1 MEKYQAVRS
10 GLDIGR
16 SAADYWEQTAPNT
29 TEEQRAKRIRTVND
43 ILQGRSA
50 QTVEG
55 LLEILGTDPRGD
67 ALRRDIL
74 DFLAQ
79 KERLARPYSSEGVMA
94 YKSRLAYYH
103 SRDRPLKVIGQA
115 LYDRA
120 VREGFP
126 PDFFRESYFDHVTLY
141 CLPERADCNFSYFED
156 CAFQVCRISETTFD
170 GATLEGCAFHT
181 ARLDHVTFF
190 SAGIAHT
197 HFHDSALNWVS
208 FQMARL
214 KSCNTIDCTLRN
226 VGFLNTVLDG
236 CFYGRVTAE
245 HTRCLHTA
253 QITQGG
259 ATAEECARNRAD
271 ILQSLCPQ
279 RETAPKQTQ
288 EKRRGG
294 R

>member
-1 MEKYQAVRS
+1 MENYQAVRS
-10 GLDIGR
+10 GLDISR
-16 SAADYWEQTAPNT
+16 SVADYWERTAPDT
-29 TEEQRAKRIRTVND
+29 TEGQRTKRLRAVND
-43 ILQGRSA
+43 ILQGRSTHA
-50 QTVEG
+50 VET
-55 LLEILGTDPRGD
+55 LLDMLGTDAQAA

-79 KERLARPYSSEGVMA
+79 KERLDRPYSSQGVMA
-94 YKSRLAYYH
+94 YGPHLTYYH
-103 SRDRPLKVIGQA
+103 SRDRPLKVIDQT

-126 PDFFRESYFDHVTLY
+126 LDFFRESYFDRVTLY
-141 CLPERADCNFSYFED
+141 CLPERADCNLSYFEG
-156 CAFQVCRISETTFD
+156 CSFQVCRISGATFD

-190 SAGIAHT
+190 SASIAHT

-208 FQMARL
+208 FQAARM

-226 VGFLNTVLDG
+226 VGFLNAVLDG

-253 QITQGG
+253 RITQGG
-259 ATAEECARNRAD
+259 ATAEECAQNRAGV
-271 ILQSLCPQ
+271 LQSLCPQ
-279 RETAPKQTQ
+279 QEPAPKQAQ
-288 EKRRGG
+288 ERRRGG

>member
-1 MEKYQAVRS
+1 MGNYQAVRS

-16 SAADYWEQTAPNT
+16 SVADYWEQAGPNT
-29 TEEQRAKRIRTVND
+29 ADEQRTKRIRAVND

-50 QTVEG
+50 HTAET
-55 LLEILGTDPRGD
+55 LLDMLGTDPQGA

-79 KERLARPYSSEGVMA
+79 KERLNHPYAGRGVMS
-94 YKSRLAYYH
+94 YDIHLACYR
-103 SRDRPLKVIGQA
+103 SRDRPLKVIDQA

-126 PDFFRESYFDHVTLY
+126 LDFFRDSYFDHVTLY
-141 CLPERADCNFSYFED
+141 CLPEYADCNFSCFEG
-156 CAFQVCRISETTFD
+156 CSFQVCRISGATFD
-170 GATLEGCAFHT
+170 GAALTSCAFHT

-190 SAGIAHT
+190 SAGIVHT

-208 FQMARL
+208 FQNARL
-214 KSCNTIDCTLRN
+214 KSCNTIDCTLRC
-226 VGFLNTVLDG
+226 VSFLNAVLDG
-236 CFYGRVTAE
+236 CSYGRVTAE
-245 HTRCLHTA
+245 NTRCLHTA

-259 ATAEECARNRAD
+259 ATAEECARNRAG
-271 ILQSLCPQ
+271 ILQALYPQ
-279 RETAPKQTQ
+279 QEPAPRRTP
-288 EKRRGG
+288 EKRRG